1 MDYDFQSSV
10 AFSPNLAD
18 QLNHKVSRL
27 SPLLYVFCY
36 YSPRSYREDVSAS
49 VNFWTA
55 VINTQ
60 ALFNDCF
67 PQKRDSLI
75 TTFFPTDDL
84 YNQYRNFKEFIN
96 WLRGMYCHNNSIID
110 GEDFWKRN
118 RRKYCQNK
126 GLKIIQDQNL
136 SDDDF
141 DVFDSFPM
149 DFTLADKVMGKEED
163 WLQATKIV
171 CILADCICKMI
182 ENSLT
187 DMISTKDSDTVK
199 VLLNGIYSWTIK
211 QYMRISEY
219 FRIVAQECIVFESM
233 CSQVVEAL
241 SKWTSLDS
249 RNTLVSVAKEMV
261 ENSSFESNTILYPK
275 ELLDQIIRKCNII
288 EINNI
293 DQTSYAI
300 EIEKK

>member
-118 RRKYCQNK
+118 RRKYCQNQ
-126 GLKIIQDQNL
+126 GLKIIQAQNL

-141 DVFDSFPM
+141 DVLGSFPM
-149 DFTLADKVMGKEED
+149 DFTLADSVMVKEED

-171 CILADCICKMI
+171 CVLADRICSTIESSLNDILNRKDPDAVKTLLDGICI
-182 ENSLT
+182 
-187 DMISTKDSDTVK
+187 
-199 VLLNGIYSWTIK
+199 WTIN
-211 QYMRISEY
+211 QYMRIGEY
-219 FRIVAQECIVFESM
+219 FRVVAQECRDFESM
-233 CSQVVEAL
+233 CNKVGEAI
-241 SKWTSLDS
+241 SIWTSSCS
-249 RNTLVSVAKEMV
+249 RNTLICVAQEMV
-261 ENSSFESNTILYPK
+261 EKSLFEDNKKLYPI
-275 ELLDQIIRKCNII
+275 ELLNQIVNRCNII

-293 DQTSYAI
+293 DETSYAI